1 VGGAI
6 GNTGVGYLVKKY
18 KQTWFIVAL
27 LSAVLAL
34 STFLMGYAGYERGMV
49 GLAHGKNQVLM
60 YMYMNMYIY
69 ICVYTCKCCNIN
81 GFVKVRFL
89 FFSRQD
95 AVGARQCRGTLYI
108 FSFENIFQKSSG
120 YSIYHRT
127 Q

>member
-1 VGGAI
+1 MGGAI

-18 KQTWFIVAL
+18 KKTWFIVAL

-69 ICVYTCKCCNIN
+69 IYIYIYVYTYKCCNIN
-81 GFVKVRFL
+81 GFLKVRFL
-89 FFSRQD
+89 FFCFRMLAMSAAGCGRCTAMQ
-95 AVGARQCRGTLYI
+95 
-108 FSFENIFQKSSG
+108 
-120 YSIYHRT
+120 
-127 Q
+127 